1 MVFDELLLC
10 RSENDLVTFSPL
22 VGLTIV
28 SDASPVIDAL
38 RSEQLIL
45 FAHAHL
51 STIGQIIG
59 V

>member
-22 VGLTIV
+22 VGLMIV
-28 SDASPVIDAL
+28 SVASPVIVAL
-38 RSEQLIL
+38 RSEQLML
-45 FAHAHL
+45 FAPAHL
-51 STIGQIIG
+51 RTIGPMIG